1 MLALLFH
8 VLLSSTL
15 ASASA
20 FSFQAQDLITHREI
34 TFPSPKAKVTVVA
47 FLSAK
52 CPCSGSHEA
61 SLNQLAKTYQAK
73 GYAFVGVHANQDEP
87 VAMAAEHFKKSAL
100 SFPVVQDTGAK
111 IADELK
117 ALKTPHVFV
126 FENDQ
131 IVFAG
136 GVDNSADASRAKKF
150 YLKNALAEIDAGKP
164 VTVAHARALGCFIK
178 R

>member
-1 MLALLFH
+1 MLALLVH
-8 VLLSSTL
+8 VLI

-61 SLNQLAKTYQAK
+61 SLDQLAKIYHAK
-73 GYAFVGVHANQDEP
+73 GYAFVGVHANQDES
-87 VAMAAEHFKKSAL
+87 VEMATQHFKKSAL
-100 SFPVVQDTGAK
+100 SFPVVQDVGAK

-126 FENDQ
+126 FENDKV
-131 IVFAG
+131 VFAG
-136 GVDNSADASRAKKF
+136 GVDDSADASRAKKF

-164 VTVAHARALGCFIK
+164 VMVANARALGCFIK